1 MLGVFKEAA
10 FSEATIE
17 LQPGD
22 AFLLFT
28 DGLVEGNSPLQG
40 EQELAH
46 VLEGCVGL
54 SAEEIANR
62 LAAILGNPD
71 RSLADDVAV
80 LVARIRPSEAE
91 E

>member
-1 MLGVFKEAA
+1 M
-10 FSEATIE
+10 
-17 LQPGD
+17 
-22 AFLLFT
+22 
-28 DGLVEGNSPLQG
+28 
-40 EQELAH
+40 
-46 VLEGCVGL
+46 LEGCVGL